1 MKKLISLIVI
11 LFFQSIFSQNFDNRL
26 YSYNIDEIK
35 YYKYE
40 NEKIFATIEDISNV
54 DNSSPEKLI
63 QSVISCKNKE
73 WEILNTLGGEAN
85 ADVKSIE
92 EYNQIKRMDKT
103 KNYIELINKIEF
115 KIDSISTAIIK
126 FNLISASFQKP
137 MVGIIVMQQYNNKWF
152 KTNTKMVN
160 NIALPQM
167 KLKPDLFDNIVN
179 NNFDTEELKKLKSKI
194 MINNHLDFN
203 ALSAELNSWYQKN
216 PKMLKYFKDENSI
229 L

>member
-1 MKKLISLIVI
+1 
-11 LFFQSIFSQNFDNRL
+11 
-26 YSYNIDEIK
+26 
-35 YYKYE
+35 
-40 NEKIFATIEDISNV
+40 
-54 DNSSPEKLI
+54 
-63 QSVISCKNKE
+63 
-73 WEILNTLGGEAN
+73 
-85 ADVKSIE
+85 
-92 EYNQIKRMDKT
+92 MDKT